1 MRKYFITSFLFLIFF
16 VLIFTGKVYSQD
28 SGEQGTKL
36 NLTGSMRFRGFSLSR
51 DIPTAR
57 STNSTFIYD
66 IPGTYN
72 TLANNNYTAFKSN
85 YDRLITGQ
93 KINRSP
99 RKENLNYMDS
109 RLFLNLEFITSKYF
123 DGVFGATVGDIPF
136 GGRALT
142 TTGNTADLRDSYT
155 VGAGSG
161 GETGQPNPVNFQ
173 TSLLYLNFRLR
184 QYDFYSRL
192 GIQLFSSPQGRVFF
206 ASGAGIL
213 LNKDYKIDKY
223 SLEGGWIRT
232 RERSVADLDNNGYN
246 DKSRNINVF
255 FGKIRLNKINNLK
268 NELYT
273 YGSVD
278 NDTSD
283 LNRETGNLYWHGLF
297 NEYTISNFNI
307 ILHGVYNHGKVKAAN
322 SLVDGS
328 NTILMQ
334 KENTYNIRGALGDV
348 QLTYFYNNKVNF
360 NTIVVGTTGR
370 PGYDKDGME
379 ASYKNKGYRTL
390 SPLFSVSN
398 LAIDFTG
405 GYTLFSARN
414 MSGLVEYGGFTN
426 VIVGPVQLTFGYYQL
441 HASQAPRIAVNRDF
455 MALRNSQTSNYLG
468 DEYNFNLRWNI
479 FIDFQLIFRSG
490 IFFPKNGIRAI
501 IDYSGGSYIQEA
513 FLSGEYKF

>member
-1 MRKYFITSFLFLIFF
+1 MINNFIIFIILFL
-16 VLIFTGKVYSQD
+16 LFTLPYRNELYSQD
-28 SGEQGTKL
+28 SGDQGTKL

-57 STNSTFIYD
+57 STPNSIIYD
-66 IPGTYN
+66 IPGTYQA
-72 TLANNNYTAFKSN
+72 LADTAYNQFKGN
-85 YDRLITGQ
+85 YDKAITGQ
-93 KINRSP
+93 KIDTSP

-109 RLFLNLEFITSKYF
+109 RLFLNLEFTTSKHF

-136 GGRALT
+136 GGRGLATSGLAP
-142 TTGNTADLRDSYT
+142 NLRDSYS
-155 VGAGSG
+155 VGGGSG
-161 GETGQPNPVNFQ
+161 GESGQPNPVNFQ
-173 TSLLYLNFRLR
+173 TSLLYLNFRLQ
-184 QYDFYSRL
+184 QYDFYSRI

-213 LNKDYKIDKY
+213 LNKDFKVEKY
-223 SLEGGWIRT
+223 TLEGGWIRT

-255 FGKIRLNKINNLK
+255 FGKIRINKINNLK
-268 NELYT
+268 NEIYT
-273 YGSVD
+273 YGSLD
-278 NDTSD
+278 NDDSD
-283 LNRETGNLYWHGLF
+283 FNRETGNLFWHGLF

-307 ILHGVYNHGKVKAAN
+307 IVHGVYNHGKVKTF
-322 SLVDGS
+322 
-328 NTILMQ
+328 NTIVDPTNVIQFQ
-334 KENTYNIRGALGDV
+334 KDNIYNIRGALGDIQV
-348 QLTYFYNNKVNF
+348 TYFYNNKINF
-360 NTIVVGTTGR
+360 NAIAVGTTGR
-370 PGYDKDGME
+370 PGYDTDGME

-426 VIVGPVQLTFGYYQL
+426 MVAGPVQLTFGYYQL
-441 HASQAPRIAVNRDF
+441 HASQAPRIGVNREF
-455 MALRNSQTSNYLG
+455 MALRNSQSSNYLG

-490 IFFPKNGIRAI
+490 IFFPKNGVRAI
-501 IDYSGGSYIQEA
+501 LDFNGGSHIQEA